1 MNNQSPEFLQAEL
14 NRYKKQLSALSN
26 SLDYEQHLESR
37 ATLRIFYQEKITE
50 LEKRIEASG
59 INQIEVIDVEIVS
72 EETTNHSSTKKDL

>member
-26 SLDYEQHLESR
+26 SIDYEKYLESR
-37 ATLRIFYQEKITE
+37 ATLQIFYQDKITE

-72 EETTNHSSTKKDL
+72 EETKLTN

>member
-26 SLDYEQHLESR
+26 SIDYEKYLESR
-37 ATLRIFYQEKITE
+37 ATLQIFYQDKITE

-59 INQIEVIDVEIVS
+59 INQIEVIDV
-72 EETTNHSSTKKDL
+72 